1 MKLTIE
7 RGALLRSLAHVQS
20 VVERRNTIPILSN
33 ILIEGDK
40 GGLSMTATDMDLTIV
55 ERAEA
60 AIGKSGATT
69 VPAHTLYDIVRVARD
84 KGILCQGRGSAAAAV
99 LGAVAGGLLGN
110 IAEHKGTSKDALEI
124 TVKLDSGELRA
135 IVQEA
140 DVDLQPGQRVRLLSS
155 GGVTRVAPVAG
166 G

>member
-1 MKLTIE
+1 MRE
-7 RGALLRSLAHVQS
+7 R
-20 VVERRNTIPILSN
+20 
-33 ILIEGDK
+33 ILI
-40 GGLSMTATDMDLTIV
+40 V
-55 ERAEA
+55 
-60 AIGKSGATT
+60 
-69 VPAHTLYDIVRVARD
+69 
-84 KGILCQGRGSAAAAV
+84 AAAAALAGCMTHESANV
-99 LGAVAGGLLGN
+99 YDKHEAGREQTVRMATVDSVRKVVLDGSQSGIGAAAGGAVGGIAGSGVGHGNGSAVAAILGALAGGLVGN
-110 IAEHKGTSKDALEI
+110 MAEHKGTSKDALEI

>member
-1 MKLTIE
+1 MKTLHLIVAATLVLAGCATHESANVYDKHEAGREQTVRMATVDSVRKVVLDGSQSGIGAAAGGAVGGIAGSGVGHGNGSAVAAIL
-7 RGALLRSLAHVQS
+7 GAL
-20 VVERRNTIPILSN
+20 
-33 ILIEGDK
+33 
-40 GGLSMTATDMDLTIV
+40 
-55 ERAEA
+55 
-60 AIGKSGATT
+60 
-69 VPAHTLYDIVRVARD
+69 
-84 KGILCQGRGSAAAAV
+84 
-99 LGAVAGGLLGN
+99 AGGLVGN
-110 IAEHKGTSKDALEI
+110 MAEHKGTSKDALEI

>member
-1 MKLTIE
+1 MKTLQSIAA
-7 RGALLRSLAHVQS
+7 RGLLLAAWVLAGCATHESANVYDKHEAGREQTVRMATVDSVRKVVLDGSQS
-20 VVERRNTIPILSN
+20 GI
-33 ILIEGDK
+33 GAAA
-40 GGLSMTATDMDLTIV
+40 GGAVGGIAGSGVGHGNGSAV
-55 ERAEA
+55 A
-60 AIGKSGATT
+60 AI
-69 VPAHTLYDIVRVARD
+69 
-84 KGILCQGRGSAAAAV
+84 
-99 LGAVAGGLLGN
+99 LGAVAGGLVGN
-110 IAEHKGTSKDALEI
+110 MVEHKGTSKDALEI

>member
-1 MKLTIE
+1 MKALHFIAAACLPLATLVLAGCATHESANVYDKHEAGREQTVRLATVDSVRKVVLAGSQSGI
-7 RGALLRSLAHVQS
+7 GAAA
-20 VVERRNTIPILSN
+20 
-33 ILIEGDK
+33 
-40 GGLSMTATDMDLTIV
+40 GGAVGGI
-55 ERAEA
+55 A
-60 AIGKSGATT
+60 GSG
-69 VPAHTLYDIVRVARD
+69 V
-84 KGILCQGRGSAAAAV
+84 GQGRGSAAAAV

-155 GGVTRVAPVAG
+155 GGVTRVAPLAG